1 MCGRYASTRSSTDLA
16 TLFDALDTTDEAL
29 VPDYN
34 LAPTDPAPIVRM
46 SASVGARVVAVARWG
61 LVPAWSADARGGARM
76 INARAETVATS
87 RAFASSFERRR
98 CLVPADGWYEWAK
111 EAGRKQP
118 YFMTRRDGEP
128 LVFGGI
134 WSTWGTQSAQLLTFS
149 VITLPAAGELTRVH
163 DRMPLVLSPDL
174 WSAWLTCS
182 DGRSASSRA
191 EADGRSASSR
201 AEAEALGLLGPP
213 AEHYAAGIE
222 LRMVSNAVSDVRNDG
237 PNLIDP
243 ITESANQSTL
253 ETLF

>member
-16 TLFDALDTTDEAL
+16 TLFDALDTTDDAL

-46 SASVGARVVAVARWG
+46 STSAGGRVLTVARWG

-98 CLVPADGWYEWAK
+98 CLVPADGWYEWARV
-111 EAGRKQP
+111 AGRKQP

-128 LVFGGI
+128 LIFGGI

-149 VITLPAAGELTRVH
+149 VITLPAAGELTQVH

-174 WSAWLTCS
+174 WSAWLNDS
-182 DGRSASSRA
+182 
-191 EADGRSASSR
+191 
-201 AEAEALGLLGPP
+201 EALGLLGPP
-213 AEHYAAGIE
+213 AEDYAAGIE
-222 LRMVSNAVSDVRNDG
+222 LRPVSNAVSDVRNDG
-237 PNLIDP
+237 PDLIAA
-243 ITESANQSTL
+243 ITESASQSTM